1 MTPFVFCP
9 YCATP
14 LKPRMLFGRDRPACE
29 ACGFVQFQDPKVAA
43 SVLVTEGQR
52 VLLIR
57 RGVPPR
63 QGFWALPAGFVEVDE
78 LPEQTAVREAAEE
91 TGLTVAIDGLI
102 AIRAMSNPNKPGIL
116 IYYRGHALGGQLQAN
131 DDVSEARWFAAQEIP
146 WDELAFETTQE
157 MLRLW
162 LATREEQGQQAA

>member
-1 MTPFVFCP
+1 VKPFPFCP

-14 LKPRMLFGRDRPACE
+14 LKVQVRYGKNRPACE

-43 SVLVTEGQR
+43 STLVTRGDE

-91 TGLTVAIDGLI
+91 TGLEIELDGLVAIRRI
-102 AIRAMSNPNKPGIL
+102 ANPDKPGIL
-116 IYYRGHALGGQLQAN
+116 IYYRGHPIGGILQAA
-131 DDVSEARWFAAQEIP
+131 DDVTDARWVAASEIP
-146 WDELAFETTQE
+146 WHELAFETTSE

-162 LATREEQGQQAA
+162 LTSPNTPA